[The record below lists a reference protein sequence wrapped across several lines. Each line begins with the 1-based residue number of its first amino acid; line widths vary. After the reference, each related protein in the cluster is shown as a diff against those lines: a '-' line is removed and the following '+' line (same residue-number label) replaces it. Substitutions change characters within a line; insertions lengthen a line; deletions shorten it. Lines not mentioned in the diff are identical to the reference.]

1 MPLISCDPDDPNGG
15 RFSVVGCNG
24 RCEVLVDRHGRP
36 NLVYTAN
43 DSDQTAQVE
52 ELMSRMTLNQNIIT
66 VVVSDSEDDDEGAP
80 QTPKRKCTTVSVQSP
95 GLTRPPT
102 SPTGPRTPARNA
114 LLSFP
119 SPRETP
125 AAPVNTPALLT
136 PDLSP
141 TKLSTSISSPSS
153 LGTLSPLVFAAPVS
167 PAAPIRPMVPVQPT
181 APAVVCHPTAPP
193 FTGNGIFHPSD
204 YTVPAR
210 WALRYAAPW
219 SPVPKCGRKWYVV
232 RVGFEVGVFWDTW
245 DRVQPLVCFPGEPKG
260 YDSTTTHSYTAAL
273 SSQVGKRKSSNIRIS
288 YPDTVTAAPITSFRI
303 HRTASNRLGGRT
315 YVQRIVEAPTTEAS
329 TSSVEQT
336 NSQATDEPTDNPW
349 SDTFFAN
356 NASVSEPSIS
366 TDDVSTS
373 GPTVRPPNYLDDYLR
388 YRQGIVDSLLE
399 IDGRLGSRVCHK
411 CAAEE
416 GVYRCESC
424 LYPELYCAKC
434 VVKRHVRSPFHRLLA
449 AFTLD
454 VLETFHLLTL
464 QSKVAAYDFYRT
476 LEHKTDNAGV
486 KDLPDYYERFL
497 DVIRVYRN
505 LMAAK
510 RSGRAHDPAGVKATA
525 TGECTV
531 ECPACPHPG
540 KNLPEGWETATDCGW
555 LYSLILTM
563 DANFR
568 LKNRDRYVRNDTS
581 LSDGWGHWVPSA
593 PFLKHIEAHNQDL
606 EPNLCDSQWR
616 AINQAD
622 TKRSSGYA
630 STGVG
635 GVVCGRHG
643 LVRCNGFGDLQKG
656 ERYANMDFILFQTL
670 AGVAFQRLLL
680 SYDIVCQYS
689 QNLFTRMKGLPEH
702 LQLANDAAERVDFV
716 IPKFHLFG
724 HGTSCQLRYSI
735 NLLPG
740 CAHSDLEDPERWWA
754 HINPVSMST
763 KLMTPWAR
771 RETIDDHARGWNW
784 RKITQ
789 LTHSVR
795 GEQTTNQAADLQEQR
810 NVLLQRIVAWR
821 ETQHRHMPMV
831 AADLLPDAQFSND
844 KPEVIPLFLPS
855 EIPGP
860 LTSTSSLRL
869 KETRLRIGQA
879 NDALIELCR
888 LLRITMGMWEFKF
901 TDVSFSQRGNTRA
914 RSTINRFQEKPLHQS
929 DIKCLQRRDEVPA
942 PGESCQEISW
952 IWLSISTGS
961 EGAERPLENIQPV
974 SAADITNCL
983 KAEWARSRARAAR
996 WGEEKAL
1003 ILEEM
1008 RRVLAFLDAWAAWW
1022 DRQQRRCADNT
1033 SPTLLDGLVAYATK
1047 QASIL
1052 RCLRRRFV
1060 ELWRPLLDS
1069 YGLDA
1074 DWFSNVELPQP
1085 EQDRAPAVLVAPA
1098 AIVDGDV
1105 D

>member
-43 DSDQTAQVE
+43 DGDQTAQVE

-66 VVVSDSEDDDEGAP
+66 VVVSDSEDDDKGAP
-80 QTPKRKCTTVSVQSP
+80 QTPKRKRTTVSVQSP
-95 GLTRPPT
+95 GLTWPPT
-102 SPTGPRTPARNA
+102 SPTGPHTPARNA

-125 AAPVNTPALLT
+125 ATPVNTPALLT

-141 TKLSTSISSPSS
+141 TKSSTSISSPSS

-232 RVGFEVGVFWDTW
+232 QVGFEVGVFWDTW
-245 DRVQPLVCFPGEPKG
+245 DRVQPLVCLPGEPKG
-260 YDSTTTHSYTAAL
+260 YDSTTTHSYTATL

-288 YPDTVTAAPITSFRI
+288 YPDTVTAAPITSFHI

-411 CAAEE
+411 CTAEE

-434 VVKRHVRSPFHRLLA
+434 VVKCHVRSPFHRLLRWDGSSFVDCSLQSLHATIWLGHNGARCPNASDIVKDFVVVDLSGIHLTNIGFCGCYQQGMPHHRRDQLLRHRLFPATLKVPQA

-497 DVIRVYRN
+497 DVIQVYRN

-525 TGECTV
+525 TGECAV

-563 DANFR
+563 DTNFR

-630 STGVG
+630 STG
-635 GVVCGRHG
+635 
-643 LVRCNGFGDLQKG
+643 KG
-656 ERYANMDFILFQTL
+656 EQYANMDFILFQTL

-680 SYDIVCQYS
+680 SYDIICQYS
-689 QNLFTRMKGLPEH
+689 RNLFTRMKGLPEH

-740 CAHSDLEDPERWWA
+740 CAHSDLEDPE
-754 HINPVSMST
+754 
-763 KLMTPWAR
+763 
-771 RETIDDHARGWNW
+771 
-784 RKITQ
+784 
-789 LTHSVR
+789 
-795 GEQTTNQAADLQEQR
+795 
-810 NVLLQRIVAWR
+810 
-821 ETQHRHMPMV
+821 
-831 AADLLPDAQFSND
+831 
-844 KPEVIPLFLPS
+844 
-855 EIPGP
+855 
-860 LTSTSSLRL
+860 
-869 KETRLRIGQA
+869 
-879 NDALIELCR
+879 
-888 LLRITMGMWEFKF
+888 
-901 TDVSFSQRGNTRA
+901 
-914 RSTINRFQEKPLHQS
+914 
-929 DIKCLQRRDEVPA
+929 
-942 PGESCQEISW
+942 
-952 IWLSISTGS
+952 
-961 EGAERPLENIQPV
+961 
-974 SAADITNCL
+974 
-983 KAEWARSRARAAR
+983 
-996 WGEEKAL
+996 
-1003 ILEEM
+1003 
-1008 RRVLAFLDAWAAWW
+1008 
-1022 DRQQRRCADNT
+1022 
-1033 SPTLLDGLVAYATK
+1033 
-1047 QASIL
+1047 
-1052 RCLRRRFV
+1052 
-1060 ELWRPLLDS
+1060 
-1069 YGLDA
+1069 
-1074 DWFSNVELPQP
+1074 
-1085 EQDRAPAVLVAPA
+1085 
-1098 AIVDGDV
+1098 
-1105 D
+1105 